1 MYCYTDTV
9 WRYIAHDTVVWRYN
23 PTLEVTHVV
32 DQAAQANDPAAGSFI
47 LGGRSHFSSPFPF
60 LKAFATFSSLC
71 WIHDDIEAF
80 RCQQEFDL
88 HSLFVSRA
96 AIRAISHL
104 VNDFMSFPVGG
115 GRYQSGALHTMG
127 LRRYNWRPNIQ
138 WSPPAPLCNCPLT
151 LLPLIF
157 LQPFMCL
164 IVFVSTA
171 GLSVLF

>member
-1 MYCYTDTV
+1 MIQKCGDTTPR
-9 WRYIAHDTVVWRYN
+9 WKLHMLLTRLHRLTILLR
-23 PTLEVTHVV
+23 EV
-32 DQAAQANDPAAGSFI
+32 SFWGVAPI
-47 LGGRSHFSSPFPF
+47 FHQP
-60 LKAFATFSSLC
+60 
-71 WIHDDIEAF
+71 
-80 RCQQEFDL
+80 
-88 HSLFVSRA
+88 SLFWKPLQPSVACAESMMTLRHSDVNRSSIYIRFLSVLA

-104 VNDFMSFPVGG
+104 VDDFMSFPVGG

>member
-1 MYCYTDTV
+1 MR
-9 WRYIAHDTVVWRYN
+9 RYIAHDTEVWRYN

-47 LGGRSHFSSPFPF
+47 LGGRSHFSPAFPF

-104 VNDFMSFPVGG
+104 VDDFMSFPVGG